1 MPIDPFL
8 ESIGSILKEMPA
20 KRVSWYD
27 DIVRKS
33 HKQAQQ
39 KNKNYGNSVAQFPCL
54 ARDVYPATGCLV
66 RMSDKVNRIINLLD
80 GDIDL
85 VGEAIEDT
93 WLDLANYCILYQII
107 FDWTT
112 WQREPGQSEEM
123 PADLMPKMLDEKY
136 LGLLVAKQMPL
147 EEFMDGY
154 NPIVI
159 TDTPDEVIKVGLLYA
174 CDYLKGADG
183 SFYGTIVARFLFSL
197 WAEVTELELKQ

>member
-8 ESIGSILKEMPA
+8 DSIGSTLKEMPA

-54 ARDVYPATGCLV
+54 ARNVNPATGCLV
-66 RMSDKVNRIINLLD
+66 RMSDKVNRISNLLR

-85 VGEAIEDT
+85 VGEALEDT

-107 FDWTT
+107 FDWT
-112 WQREPGQSEEM
+112 WQRELEQPEEM

-136 LGLLVAKQMPL
+136 LGLLTAKQMPL
-147 EEFMDGY
+147 GVFMGGY
-154 NPIVI
+154 NPAVMMNSPYEA
-159 TDTPDEVIKVGLLYA
+159 TKSGLLYT
-174 CDYLKGADG
+174 CEFLKQANGRFRG
-183 SFYGTIVARFLFSL
+183 NIVARFLFSL